1 MWIFEYLVE
10 WPAKQGGYILGNLLH
25 GIYVI
30 AVFWSV
36 IYAGVF
42 VYHRIQ
48 IAVVNALAATLVGL
62 WLLGVLV
69 EGERFIALGM
79 LEGIS
84 YTFDSD
90 E

>member
-1 MWIFEYLVE
+1 MWMFEYLIE

-25 GIYVI
+25 GIYVLI
-30 AVFWSV
+30 VFWAV
-36 IYAGVF
+36 IYAAAF
-42 VYHRIQ
+42 IYSRIQ
-48 IAVVNALAATLVGL
+48 IAIVNVVAATLVGL

-79 LEGIS
+79 LEGVS